1 MGVAR
6 VKLLALGVAV
16 MTLSACTGGGMIG
29 NEVPH
34 AFGGLPADAPQ
45 RPAQVAP
52 YPAVHDLPPDRP
64 TPALTE
70 GQQLKVEQDLAAA
83 RTRQQRL
90 EDPNAQKESAAA
102 NAATAAARDKAR
114 AAAGKKPAGKDD

>member
-1 MGVAR
+1 MWANG
-6 VKLLALGVAV
+6 VKLLALCAAAVA
-16 MTLSACTGGGMIG
+16 LSACTGGGMIG

-45 RPAQVAP
+45 RPVQVAP
-52 YPAVHDLPPDRP
+52 YPAVHDLPPDRS

-70 GQQLKVEQDLAAA
+70 DQQLKLEQALAAA

-114 AAAGKKPAGKDD
+114 AAAGKKPAAADE